1 MIVENIQ
8 AVLTGNTL
16 QIQGFP
22 DAIKVIQLSGHG
34 ARRLSHL
41 MLHLSDLEFAKKC
54 LEEIDPNCELIS
66 VVNEALWTA
75 AIVRFIKCY
84 CFSKS
89 RFQLSTGKTLRGT
102 DPSFLVA
109 YKYFYD
115 LRSKHLVHDEN
126 AFSQGLPY
134 ALLNDGNKPYKI
146 EKVVCAAHRA
156 VTLEPGNLQNLKL
169 LIEKSLNWV
178 TSEADMLFVSLG
190 EGLEALPYK
199 ELYER
204 GGVRYVPPQAKDM
217 SGTRP

>member
-1 MIVENIQ
+1 MEDIQ
-8 AVLTGNTL
+8 AVAADGTL
-16 QIQGFP
+16 QILGFP
-22 DAIKVIQLSGHG
+22 DAVKVIQLSGHG

-54 LEEIDPNCELIS
+54 LDEIDPNCEQIS

-75 AIVRFIKCY
+75 AIVHFIKCY

-89 RFQLSTGKTLRGT
+89 RFQLSTGKTLRNS
-102 DPSFLVA
+102 DPRFLVA
-109 YKYFYD
+109 YRYFYD

-126 AFSQGLPY
+126 SFSQGLPC
-134 ALLNDGNKPYKI
+134 ALLNGGNKSYKI
-146 EKVVCAAHRA
+146 EKVVCASHRA
-156 VTLEPGNLQNLKL
+156 VTLEPVNLQNLKL
-169 LIEKSLNWV
+169 LIEKSLKWV
-178 TSEADMLFVSLG
+178 TSEADTLFVSLG
-190 EGLEALPYK
+190 EELEALPYK